1 APLGSVPSIAIPG
14 RVATGSGGSS
24 GGTSLGTWTG
34 GVVPL
39 QEEEV
44 IQTIRLLTHF
54 GQAMQDPNASAEN
67 LKVELGKAPE
77 GAKVNLAQLL
87 ESLASKVSQNSSND
101 S

>member
-1 APLGSVPSIAIPG
+1 VTWRA
-14 RVATGSGGSS
+14 SGGQ
-24 GGTSLGTWTG
+24 WTG

-54 GQAMQDPNASAEN
+54 GQAMQDPNSSQEN

-87 ESLASKVSQNSSND
+87 ESLAAQASRTRPPTATTLRF
-101 S
+101 